1 MYTFAMLCYRLMQLA
16 VKRMGNEEFHWR
28 GGHFFVATHPVSAK
42 GDGSDTDRDEVSSKV
57 EAEQRK
63 AA

>member
-1 MYTFAMLCYRLMQLA
+1 MYTFAMLWLQA
-16 VKRMGNEEFHWR
+16 HAIGVKRMGNEEFHWR